1 MMECPVQCGCNA
13 HVAAGFFVKVIF
25 NNVDFQL
32 LLTQILHLNLKRVI
46 IQKKEL
52 RLEANTWSISIK
64 TSELKLSI

>member
-13 HVAAGFFVKVIF
+13 HVAADFFVKVIF

-32 LLTQILHLNLKRVI
+32 ILTQILYLNLKRVI

-64 TSELKLSI
+64 SSELKLSI